1 METFLDRLIN
11 EKNDLQIKFNKLNSF
26 MLSDKFNE
34 LDINNQSLL
43 NIQVSAMETY
53 LKCLLE
59 RINII
64 N

>member
-1 METFLDRLIN
+1 METLLDRLIN

-26 MLSDKFNE
+26 MVSDKFYE
-34 LDINNQSLL
+34 LDITNQSLL